1 LLRFSLFGMLCI
13 MRYLKPLI
21 LWSINLW
28 EHYLLPFM
36 LRCNQRPLQP
46 AAPAT
51 SGPCNQRPLQPAAH
65 AMTYNALT
73 YNALTYHI
81 MTYHIMT
88 YHIMT

>member
-46 AAPAT
+46 AA
-51 SGPCNQRPLQPAAH
+51 H